1 MAEAPINSIPAPAP
15 QPGLPQLDVTWYP
28 AQLFWLVITFGLLFL
43 FFWRVTLPMI
53 EGILR
58 ERRNRIEGDLG
69 VAEKMRQQAA
79 DALAGYEAEL
89 AGARSRAQQILAE
102 NRKTIRASLDELKGR
117 AEAEMQATMK
127 QAEDR
132 VSVDRARAMAS
143 LRPAAAEAAADIV
156 GRLIG
161 TQVGVEE
168 AAGAITQLQA
178 AE

>member
-1 MAEAPINSIPAPAP
+1 MAAEALNTATEATPKT
-15 QPGLPQLDVTWYP
+15 GLPQLDVTWYP
-28 AQLFWLVITFGLLFL
+28 AQLFWLVVTFGLLFL

-58 ERRNRIEGDLG
+58 DRRNRIEGDLG

-102 NRKTIRASLDELKGR
+102 NRKTIGASLDEMKSK
-117 AEAEMQATMK
+117 AEAEMQGTMK
-127 QAEDR
+127 QAEER
-132 VSVDRARAMAS
+132 VSAERSRAMAS

-161 TQVGVEE
+161 TQVGADE
-168 AAGAITQLQA
+168 AAGAITELQA

>member
-1 MAEAPINSIPAPAP
+1 MAAEALNAATQAAPKT
-15 QPGLPQLDVTWYP
+15 GLPQLDVTWYP

-69 VAEKMRQQAA
+69 IAEKMRQQAA

-89 AGARSRAQQILAE
+89 ANARGRAQHILAE
-102 NRKTIRASLDELKGR
+102 NRKTVGGTLDGLKAK

-127 QAEDR
+127 KAEER
-132 VSVDRARAMAS
+132 VSAERARALAN

-156 GRLIG
+156 ARLIG
-161 TQVGVEE
+161 TQVGADE

>member
-1 MAEAPINSIPAPAP
+1 MAAEALNAATEAAPK
-15 QPGLPQLDVTWYP
+15 QGLPQLDVTSYP
-28 AQLFWLVITFGLLFL
+28 SQLFWLLITFGLLFL

-53 EGILR
+53 EGVLR
-58 ERRNRIEGDLG
+58 ERRNRIEGDLAT
-69 VAEKMRQQAA
+69 AEKMRQQAA
-79 DALAGYEAEL
+79 DALAGYEAEM

-102 NRKTIRASLDELKGR
+102 NRKTIAASLDALKSKAK
-117 AEAEMQATMK
+117 AETQATVK

-132 VSVDRARAMAS
+132 VYAERARAMAS

-161 TQVGVEE
+161 TKVGVDE
-168 AAGAITQLQA
+168 AAGAIQMQA

>member
-1 MAEAPINSIPAPAP
+1 MAAEALNTATQAAPKT
-15 QPGLPQLDVTWYP
+15 GLPQLDVTWYP

-69 VAEKMRQQAA
+69 IAEKMRQQAA

-89 AGARSRAQQILAE
+89 ANARSRAQQILAE
-102 NRKTIRASLDELKGR
+102 NRKMVGANLDELKGR
-117 AEAEMQATMK
+117 ADAEMQATTK

-132 VSVDRARAMAS
+132 VSVERARALS
-143 LRPAAAEAAADIV
+143 NLRPAAAEAAADIV
-156 GRLIG
+156 ERLIG
-161 TQVGVEE
+161 TQVGVDE

>member
-1 MAEAPINSIPAPAP
+1 MAAEALNTATQAAPKT
-15 QPGLPQLDVTWYP
+15 GLPQLDATWYP
-28 AQLFWLVITFGLLFL
+28 AQLFWLVVTFGLLFL

-69 VAEKMRQQAA
+69 IAEKMRQQAA
-79 DALAGYEAEL
+79 DALAGYETEMAN
-89 AGARSRAQQILAE
+89 ARSRAQQILAQ
-102 NRKTIRASLDELKGR
+102 NRKTVGGSLDDLKSR

-127 QAEDR
+127 KAEER
-132 VSVDRARAMAS
+132 VSAERSRAMAS

-161 TQVGVEE
+161 TQVGIDE
-168 AAGAITQLQA
+168 ASGAITELQA
-178 AE
+178 SP

>member
-1 MAEAPINSIPAPAP
+1 MAAEALNTATEATPKT
-15 QPGLPQLDVTWYP
+15 GLPQLDVTWYP

-53 EGILR
+53 EGVLR

-69 VAEKMRQQAA
+69 IAEKMRQQAA
-79 DALAGYEAEL
+79 DALSGYETEMAN
-89 AGARSRAQQILAE
+89 ARSRAQQILAE
-102 NRKTIRASLDELKGR
+102 NRKTIGGSLDEVKAR

-127 QAEDR
+127 KAEER
-132 VSVDRARAMAS
+132 VSAERARALAN

-161 TQVGVEE
+161 TKVGVDE
-168 AAGAITQLQA
+168 ASGAITELQA

>member
-1 MAEAPINSIPAPAP
+1 
-15 QPGLPQLDVTWYP
+15 LDVTWYP
-28 AQLFWLVITFGLLFL
+28 TQLFWLVVTFGLLFL

-69 VAEKMRQQAA
+69 MAEKMRQQAA

-102 NRKTIRASLDELKGR
+102 NRKTIGASLDELKGR

-161 TQVGVEE
+161 TQVGVDE

>member
-1 MAEAPINSIPAPAP
+1 MAVEALNTATQAAPKA
-15 QPGLPQLDVTWYP
+15 GLPQMDVTWYP
-28 AQLFWLVITFGLLFL
+28 AQLFWFVVTFGLLFL

-53 EGILR
+53 EAALR

-69 VAEKMRQQAA
+69 TAEKMRQQAA

-89 AGARSRAQQILAE
+89 AGARSRAQQILAQ
-102 NRKTIRASLDELKGR
+102 NRKTIGASLDDMKSR

-127 QAEDR
+127 QAEER
-132 VSVDRARAMAS
+132 VSGERARAMAS

-161 TQVGVEE
+161 TQVGVDE
-168 AAGAITQLQA
+168 AAGAITELQA
-178 AE
+178 SA